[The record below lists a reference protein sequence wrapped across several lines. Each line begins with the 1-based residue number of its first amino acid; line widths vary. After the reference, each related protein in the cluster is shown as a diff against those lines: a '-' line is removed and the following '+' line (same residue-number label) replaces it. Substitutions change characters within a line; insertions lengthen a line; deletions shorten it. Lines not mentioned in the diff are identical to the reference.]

1 MAIALTEVLESDLL
15 QRAEPRIRAGGSQVA
30 STVVRWVHS
39 SEVLQIAPLLHGEE
53 LLLTGGEALLGLKPA
68 AQQEYVRRLAERH
81 VAALA
86 VESAGLARPL
96 SEELIAAAEASGLP
110 LIELRRVVPFV
121 DVAEEINRRIVT
133 QQAAAYQ
140 AADSLSQRL
149 AERLAARG
157 PEVEPLLELIGQ
169 ALQAD
174 AALLDPNGTMI
185 ASAGGAAPPESE
197 RIETDILAGGT
208 VLAKLVM
215 QPHSGA
221 DKDFVAM
228 VGDRVASILALAVTQ
243 RHPPTMEQMAD
254 IELMRAVVQGANRAK
269 LLELSEAAG
278 VPAAEP
284 VLMMAFRRTGS
295 AQLHGVLEQALRRC
309 CQGARTYLADE
320 ELCAL
325 VPLGSTATRQRR
337 AAVLESLQR
346 QLAAT
351 AVVGVVG
358 PTVQDP
364 GDAPWSLRE
373 ARLSYAL
380 GPAAKA
386 GNNVWDS
393 ENFVVERL
401 AARELTPAA
410 AEHLVQELVG
420 EVLAYDRQRGTH
432 LLATLDC
439 WLASGCNTTQT
450 AKTLFLERQSMHNRL
465 AKIFEL
471 LGGDPRGSG
480 KMAGLHLAARVAAGA
495 RPPAAAGVRLS

>member
-1 MAIALTEVLESDLL
+1 MAIALTEVLESELL
-15 QRAEPRIRAGGSQVA
+15 QRAEPRVRAGSGRVPSA
-30 STVVRWVHS
+30 MVRWVHS

-68 AQQEYVRRLAERH
+68 AQQDYVRRLAERH

-121 DVAEEINRRIVT
+121 DVAEQINRRIVT

-149 AERLAARG
+149 AERLAAHG
-157 PEVEPLLELIGQ
+157 PDIQPLLELIERT
-169 ALQAD
+169 LDVD
-174 AALLDPNGTMI
+174 ASLMDPNGTMI
-185 ASAGGAAPPESE
+185 GSAGGAPPEGAP
-197 RIETDILAGGT
+197 RVETDILVSGS

-221 DKDFVAM
+221 PKDFLAM
-228 VGDRVASILALAVTQ
+228 VGERVASILALAVSQ
-243 RHPPTMEQMAD
+243 RHAPTLEQVAD
-254 IELMRAVVQGANRAK
+254 TEFMRAVVQGANRAK

-309 CQGARTYLADE
+309 CPGARTYLADE
-320 ELCAL
+320 EWCAL
-325 VPLGSTATRQRR
+325 VPLGTSATRRRR
-337 AAVLESLQR
+337 AAILENLQR
-346 QLAAT
+346 QLS
-351 AVVGVVG
+351 AVAVAGVVG

-364 GDAPWSLRE
+364 GDAHWSLRE

-401 AARELTPAA
+401 AARELSPAA

-420 EVLAYDRQRGTH
+420 EVMAYDRQRGTQ
-432 LLATLDC
+432 LLVTLDR
-439 WLASGCNTTQT
+439 WLAFGCNTTET
-450 AKTLFLERQSMHNRL
+450 ARSLFLERQSLHNRL
-465 AKIFEL
+465 SKIFEL

-480 KMAGLHLAARVAAGA
+480 KMAGLHLAARIAVHP
-495 RPPAAAGVRLS
+495 RTPAVID

>member
-1 MAIALTEVLESDLL
+1 LAIALTEVLESELL
-15 QRAEPRIRAGGSQVA
+15 RRAEPQVRAGGDRVA
-30 STVVRWVHS
+30 SAVVRWVHS

-53 LLLTGGEALLGLKPA
+53 LLLTGGDALLGLKPA
-68 AQQEYVRRLAERH
+68 AQQEYIRSLAERH

-86 VESAGLARPL
+86 VESGGLARPL

-121 DVAEEINRRIVT
+121 DVAEQINRRIVT
-133 QQAAAYQ
+133 QQAAALQ

-157 PEVEPLLELIGQ
+157 PDVQPLLELIGQ
-169 ALQAD
+169 SLQVDAD
-174 AALLDPNGTMI
+174 LLDPNGTMLS
-185 ASAGGAAPPESE
+185 SAGGTAPAGSE

-221 DKDFVAM
+221 DTDFLAM
-228 VGDRVASILALAVTQ
+228 AGERVASILALAVSQ
-243 RHPPTMEQMAD
+243 RHPPTLEQMAD
-254 IELMRAVVQGANRAK
+254 IEFMRAVVQGANRAK
-269 LLELSEAAG
+269 LLELSAAAG

-309 CQGARTYLADE
+309 CPGARTYLADE

-325 VPLGSTATRQRR
+325 VPLGASGARQRR
-337 AAVLESLQR
+337 AAILDSLQR
-346 QLAAT
+346 QLAAV

-358 PTVQDP
+358 PAVRDP
-364 GDAPWSLRE
+364 GDAHWSLRE

-380 GPAAKA
+380 GPAANA

-393 ENFVVERL
+393 GNFVVERL
-401 AARELTPAA
+401 AAEELSPAA

-420 EVLAYDRQRGTH
+420 EVLAYDRQRGTR
-432 LLATLDC
+432 LLVTLDR

-450 AKTLFLERQSMHNRL
+450 AKALFLERQSLHNRL
-465 AKIFEL
+465 VKIFDL
-471 LGGDPRGSG
+471 LGGDPRGTG
-480 KMAGLHLAARVAAGA
+480 KMAGLHLAARIASGPRA
-495 RPPAAAGVRLS
+495 PAISG